1 MFKTSADCHIPVL
14 CGHATNI
21 KVSIFLIISYS
32 LAEILAV
39 EAYTNLPLFFEA
51 LTYKKLPI
59 YTTIKGNVYLISQEW
74 DTTGQIKSGQKAKL

>member
-1 MFKTSADCHIPVL
+1 MPVL

-21 KVSIFLIISYS
+21 KVYIFLIISYS

-39 EAYTNLPLFFEA
+39 EVYTNLLLFFEA
-51 LTYKKLPI
+51 LVYKKLPI

-74 DTTGQIKSGQKAKL
+74 DTTG